1 MIAVFFIRLLLTYK
15 KKLSLIKFLVGIAL
29 YSLILSSIFFLFVNN
44 SKVRVLS
51 ICSVLVSVLIKFGE
65 GSNIFVRAT
74 GKFLKQKSNL
84 FIANPIDL

>member
-51 ICSVLVSVLIKFGE
+51 ICSVLVSVLTKFGE

-74 GKFLKQKSNL
+74 GKFLKQKSKP
-84 FIANPIDL
+84 FTVNPIDL

>member
-1 MIAVFFIRLLLTYK
+1 M
-15 KKLSLIKFLVGIAL
+15 KFLVGIAL
-29 YSLILSSIFFLFVNN
+29 YSLILSSIFFLFAND

-65 GSNIFVRAT
+65 GSNIFVRVT
-74 GKFLKQKSNL
+74 SKFLKQKSNP